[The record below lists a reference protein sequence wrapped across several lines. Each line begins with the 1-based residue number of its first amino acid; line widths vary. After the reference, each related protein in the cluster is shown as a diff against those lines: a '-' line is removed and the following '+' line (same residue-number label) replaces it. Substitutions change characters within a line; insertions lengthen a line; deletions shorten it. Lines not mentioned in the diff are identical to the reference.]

1 MYPVSR
7 FITPYKTAIPVIE
20 AMERYL
26 PANTTL
32 YQFRTNI
39 YGVDFYTKKR
49 TAIIDDFGEVGQ
61 GVKKIHQIEREKY
74 FILSKDFITLYNQGK
89 TLFVVVETKDKYDVL
104 RLETPDGELL
114 WHNDKYYFVRIKKVK

>member
-1 MYPVSR
+1 
-7 FITPYKTAIPVIE
+7 
-20 AMERYL
+20 
-26 PANTTL
+26 L